1 MTIVFWIIIITGTI
15 SATSNTMKL
24 NELCNKEV
32 AEGVSKDV
40 KECKQYYFD
49 TRIKK
54 GWQMYNIPEEED
66 LGIEGVTMDPHYYL
80 RERDHG
86 FISGWDTLVQEN
98 TKVKDEDQS

>member
-15 SATSNTMKL
+15 GATSNTMKL
-24 NELCNKEV
+24 NELCNKES

-54 GWQMYNIPEEED
+54 GW
-66 LGIEGVTMDPHYYL
+66 
-80 RERDHG
+80 
-86 FISGWDTLVQEN
+86 
-98 TKVKDEDQS
+98 